1 MVWEAVKGWLTGRK
15 RVPVME
21 LGGER
26 VPLSDPVRFDDF
38 LSERVR
44 LGPSERRRLRDADA
58 QTTGNALD
66 RVRRLHGQI
75 LRALVRCADT
85 RTPLQNVWA
94 ELDFNDVPD
103 DQDWQDL
110 LFAIGNR
117 GHLPH
122 EIRRILLCRF
132 VEYLEARQQF
142 LLERVAILGSA
153 GESALDSLGTGEMEP
168 LTERASRPGFVR
180 LPYNR
185 GIDVE
190 TGAGTEIIL
199 RLASCRLTLYCGD
212 AWWLIESDGTR
223 HQLADGPNLVGRSRE
238 CDVPLG
244 PGVADVSRRHAVIE
258 VVGAGRLRVTDLS
271 TRGTW
276 LPRDVFVSVVPV
288 RQQ

>member
-1 MVWEAVKGWLTGRK
+1 MVWDTLREWLTGR
-15 RVPVME
+15 RQVPVIE
-21 LGGER
+21 IGGER
-26 VPLSDPVRFDDF
+26 VPLSEPVRFDEF
-38 LSERVR
+38 LADRVR
-44 LGPSERRRLRDADA
+44 LTPAERRRIAGGDAT
-58 QTTGNALD
+58 TTGRALE

-94 ELDFNDVPD
+94 ELDFNDVPE
-103 DQDWQDL
+103 DQNWQDL
-110 LFAIGNR
+110 LFTIGNR
-117 GHLPH
+117 SHLPH

-142 LLERVAILGSA
+142 LLERVAVLGSA
-153 GESALDSLGTGEMEP
+153 GEAALDSMGTGEMEP

-180 LPYNR
+180 LPHNR

-190 TGAGTEIIL
+190 TGAGTEITL
-199 RLASCRLTLYCGD
+199 RLASCRVALYCGD
-212 AWWLIESDGTR
+212 AWWLNETDGTR
-223 HQLADGPNLVGRSRE
+223 HRLAPGPNLVGRSRE
-238 CDVPLG
+238 CDVSLG

-258 VVGAGRLRVTDLS
+258 VIDSCRLRITDLS